1 MTDRPGRTKYYIQN
15 TKKNE
20 KSKVGKKNLSERERN
35 LKRKDEVDKKS
46 WRVSSKHEISLIK
59 RKEYLRKAKKEEY
72 GISKNMARQTK

>member
-1 MTDRPGRTKYYIQN
+1 
-15 TKKNE
+15 
-20 KSKVGKKNLSERERN
+20 LSEREKN